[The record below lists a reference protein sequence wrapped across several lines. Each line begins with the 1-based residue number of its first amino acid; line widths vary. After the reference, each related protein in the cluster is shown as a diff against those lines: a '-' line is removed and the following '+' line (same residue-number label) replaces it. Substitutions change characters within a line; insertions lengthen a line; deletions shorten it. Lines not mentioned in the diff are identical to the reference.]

1 MKWHFHMSQPTLCLT
16 KTQRSSL
23 RINPD
28 FSSLYQ
34 RDVAWEIQRRIIRH
48 SDISSIAIVPSRYC
62 FMLQLDH
69 TDCTFS
75 GKLEIICQGA
85 DLQMMLYI

>member
-16 KTQRSSL
+16 KTQWSSL

-34 RDVAWEIQRRIIRH
+34 RDVAWETQRRIIRH
-48 SDISSIAIVPSRYC
+48 SDISSIAIVPPRYC